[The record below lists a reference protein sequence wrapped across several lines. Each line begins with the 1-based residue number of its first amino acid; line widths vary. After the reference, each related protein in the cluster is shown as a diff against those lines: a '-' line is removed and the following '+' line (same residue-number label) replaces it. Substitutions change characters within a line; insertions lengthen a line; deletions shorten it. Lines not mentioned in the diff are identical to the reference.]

1 LRVYAERYFQ
11 LNAAEGDETK
21 RQSLERQI
29 ERAEIEGKVA
39 RVAEIEAELE
49 MPEFPEPLAYLWRTY
64 LRLRRRMAGGFAGHN
79 PIGWQDID
87 AFSRRAGLRLSPW
100 EIETLERIDDLFV
113 YRDETPAASAATR
126 PMTEQL
132 FDTLFA

>member
-1 LRVYAERYFQ
+1 

-21 RQSLERQI
+21 RRSLERQL
-29 ERAEIEGKVA
+29 ERAEIEGKA
-39 RVAEIEAELE
+39 GRVAELEAELS
-49 MPEFPEPLAYLWRTY
+49 MPPFPEALAYLWRTY
-64 LRLRRRMAGGFAGHN
+64 LRMRRRMGGGFAGPN

-87 AFSRRAGLRLSPW
+87 AFVRLNGMRLSSW
-100 EIETLERIDDLFV
+100 EIEILESIDDLFV
-113 YRDETPAASAATR
+113 YRDETAAASAATR